1 MYTVRCTRRVLE
13 ALALPLV
20 DEPQPPSTA
29 LGDWYVNF
37 IQTRRHRLAHFV
49 SDRSLLSV
57 VVPVKTLKT
66 VLERHIISLHDLLG
80 ALGVDAKVVQAE
92 IVEMGERAVAK
103 TRSQSVLASMS
114 DLALNARAVLE
125 QTPSI
130 SFQDLSL
137 ELSQIPCGPLPMRIP
152 AQASIT
158 LLLGRHAKAAQV
170 SRGA

>member
-66 VLERHIISLHDLLG
+66 VLERHIISRHHLLG
-80 ALGVDAKVVQAE
+80 ALGVDA
-92 IVEMGERAVAK
+92 
-103 TRSQSVLASMS
+103 
-114 DLALNARAVLE
+114 
-125 QTPSI
+125 
-130 SFQDLSL
+130 
-137 ELSQIPCGPLPMRIP
+137 
-152 AQASIT
+152 
-158 LLLGRHAKAAQV
+158 
-170 SRGA
+170 